1 MIKFSVDQEMII
13 LVVMQV
19 IRFYFVYFMKFDY
32 FSINKSKDDDTI
44 QGDDGDDFITG
55 GTGKYFFK

>member
-1 MIKFSVDQEMII
+1 MII